1 MTPPG
6 NKSFTRPGR
15 FFTLR
20 KLFTK
25 RRDRPSLPTQYSQE
39 KSENNAIN
47 NIPLTQEKSENSA
60 ISNIPLTKSTLN
72 QDPEPRILVQIEKD
86 ANLTSRTIE
95 SVLLV
100 SEELDALT
108 LHRQALDS
116 LAAKLK
122 DALVKVPKGKA
133 TSDHQVLTTK
143 DVETAKDEQIFS
155 HVLEPI
161 TDAEQYA
168 LNLTCQLFSLI
179 CRTVGLNGMTDAE
192 RDRKEETR
200 NLARFLLRLG
210 FDRKFRSSTSNAQKQ
225 LFEKV
230 AKLCTQYVNECKPD
244 AKDAVSKSI
253 TPKNGIEDAAPPEDT
268 AKDDVPKDDAPKDD
282 APNHDAPKDDAPL
295 NDTPDGDALD
305 QDVLYHNAPKQVG
318 EHILVVAGRLKLL
331 ELELHTPDAFGNNIQ
346 KQILAEIVK
355 LCSDFLDSDN
365 DRGNAEM
372 DDANLAVEEVRC
384 LARSINARVGH
395 ILAKIAMEPVNQ
407 RRELIQLV
415 DLNLNRWMDEC
426 RKDVKRVV
434 DDEKPAGSPQSS
446 KEIGTQ
452 TYES

>member
-1 MTPPG
+1 M
-6 NKSFTRPGR
+6 KSP
-15 FFTLR
+15 
-20 KLFTK
+20 
-25 RRDRPSLPTQYSQE
+25 
-39 KSENNAIN
+39 
-47 NIPLTQEKSENSA
+47 
-60 ISNIPLTKSTLN
+60 LN
-72 QDPEPRILVQIEKD
+72 QDPEPRISVQIEKD
-86 ANLTSRTIE
+86 ANLTLRTIE

-122 DALVKVPKGKA
+122 VALVKVQKGKA
-133 TSDHQVLTTK
+133 TNDHQVLTAK

-155 HVLEPI
+155 QVLEPV
-161 TDAEQYA
+161 TDAEQHA
-168 LNLTCQLFSLI
+168 LNLTWQLFSLI
-179 CRTVGLNGMTDAE
+179 CRTVGLNVMTDAE
-192 RDRKEETR
+192 RDRKEDTR
-200 NLARFLLRLG
+200 SLARFLLRLG

-244 AKDAVSKSI
+244 AKDEVPKSI
-253 TPKNGIEDAAPPEDT
+253 APKNDIEDAAPPEDT

-305 QDVLYHNAPKQVG
+305 HDALYHNAPKQVG
-318 EHILVVAGRLKLL
+318 EHILLVAGRLKLLEL

-346 KQILAEIVK
+346 KRILAEIVK
-355 LCSDFLDSDN
+355 LCSDFLDSGN

-372 DDANLAVEEVRC
+372 DDADLAVEEVRC
-384 LARSINARVGH
+384 LARSINTRVGH

-434 DDEKPAGSPQSS
+434 DEEKPAGSPESS

-452 TYES
+452 T